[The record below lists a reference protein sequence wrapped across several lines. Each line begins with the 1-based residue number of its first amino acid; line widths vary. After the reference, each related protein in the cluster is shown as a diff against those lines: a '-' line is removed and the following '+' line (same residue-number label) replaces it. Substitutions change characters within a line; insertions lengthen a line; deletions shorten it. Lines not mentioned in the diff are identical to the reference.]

1 LEEDYET
8 FDTELKIK
16 GTHPIVY
23 VVSLIAGIVGVVAS
37 VFWFVQILG
46 TMILKNGSPLFLFMD
61 QWLSSLSASSVAFFA
76 TILYALLVLYLQAC
90 LAKGNTIF
98 GIRIPFVLKIHPLLL
113 NKTFMNSLLFNA
125 NLMLLAS
132 LATTLLALWAFPTYL
147 GGSSLGRM
155 SSQGFDQLPLFSA
168 IYGKRIP
175 MIVMEAV
182 AVLTVVVIGGGAAW
196 RKWRGK
202 TKTKEEKEK

>member
-1 LEEDYET
+1 M
-8 FDTELKIK
+8 
-16 GTHPIVY
+16 
-23 VVSLIAGIVGVVAS
+23 VSLIAGILGVVVS

-46 TMILKNGSPLFLFMD
+46 TMILKNGSPIFLFMD
-61 QWLSSLSASSVAFFA
+61 QWLSSLSASSVSFLA

-90 LAKGNTIF
+90 LVKGNTIF
-98 GIRIPFVLKIHPLLL
+98 GIRIPFVIKIHPLII

-132 LATTLLALWAFPTYL
+132 MSTTLLALWAFPTYL
-147 GGSSLGRM
+147 GGSSLGKM
-155 SSQGFDQLPLFSA
+155 SNQAFDQLPLFSA
-168 IYGKRIP
+168 VYGKRIP
-175 MIVMEAV
+175 MIIMEAV

-202 TKTKEEKEK
+202 GK